1 MLLASELDFM
11 LAELRK
17 TVSRLPRA
25 ELKAVCPSYG
35 RERLSTRR
43 AAERMGLSGFTA
55 ARALDGAVAR
65 WATP

>member
-35 RERLSTRR
+35 RKRLSTRR
-43 AAERMGLSGFTA
+43 VAERMGLSRFTA

>member
-25 ELKAVCPSYG
+25 ELKTVCPAYG

-43 AAERMGLSGFTA
+43 VAERMGLSRFTA